1 MELNNNEIKEV
12 EIKEKNKADTS
23 FWNKI
28 NSFYKNNKMK
38 VLYGTLCVL
47 IAILFI
53 TVFVTGAYKNTDLSD
68 DNEKVITGN
77 VETKG
82 EDTSANEEVLQPE
95 SNDSEIFLLI
105 KNYYNSKQNA
115 NMEELGKYVDN
126 LENINQELFIKESR
140 YIEEYQNIKCYIAGD
155 EDENNKIILVDV
167 DYKFFGIDTPAPCN
181 VWIYIVKGEDNKFYV
196 HNMEVNNEINVYINS
211 LIKKPEVASI
221 LNNTEERFNIA
232 CENDSELKHIWE
244 LVSKSDSEDNS
255 ETSVTETKS
264 AETTTKKET
273 ATTAKK

>member
-1 MELNNNEIKEV
+1 MKLNNNEIKEV

-28 NSFYKNNKMK
+28 ISFYKNNNMK

-47 IAILFI
+47 IAILVI
-53 TVFVTGAYKNTDLSD
+53 TAFVTGAYKNTDIP
-68 DNEKVITGN
+68 DNNEEVTTGN
-77 VETKG
+77 IETAG
-82 EDTSANEEVLQPE
+82 EDTSAKEEVLQPE
-95 SNDSEIFLLI
+95 SEDSEIFMLI

-126 LENINQELFIKESR
+126 LENINQELLIKESR
-140 YIEEYQNIKCYIAGD
+140 YIEEYQNIKCYVAGN
-155 EDENNKIILVDV
+155 EDEKSKIILVDV

-196 HNMEVNNEINVYINS
+196 HNMEVNNEINVYINN
-211 LIKKPEVASI
+211 LIKKPAVAGI
-221 LNNTEERFNIA
+221 LNNTEERFNIS

-244 LVSKSDSEDNS
+244 LVSKNDSQDNLETSAS
-255 ETSVTETKS
+255 ETKA